1 MISAKIKIS
10 AYGVIFAA
18 LCYVPFAWANN
29 ECQARGESHD
39 KIHDEHEEEAAQ
51 RHGPTY
57 NIGVEERVRGDF
69 VANQN
74 LGDFSYAPDTHD
86 EQIISR
92 TRVNFLLSPIKE
104 LKVFA
109 EGQFYMREDN
119 EGDSDYSKG
128 NLYQAYVELSDM
140 EHIPLEAKV
149 GRQQLCYGSGFFLGT
164 NDFYDGLVWDAA
176 KARLLLGDRFWI
188 DGIAARYVNL
198 NKGTSKD
205 RPALY
210 GAYSQYKIVEDA
222 TADLYFF
229 YHHGGFEFFHSD
241 LPDDA
246 TWYTIGVRFA
256 GKLMKQF
263 DYEIEPLYQFG
274 KIDNPE
280 RSNLDTISAYGGHV
294 EAGYTFK
301 SKYNPRLFA
310 GYAFGSGDSDAQD
323 KYYREFHGNIYND
336 HYIVGDISL
345 IPDLSGITVGDFRAS
360 GMHVIIGGISLDLH
374 PRINL
379 NVDYHYF
386 LADKT
391 PTGISNNMGSELSA
405 IANFKITE
413 NANLIISANRFF
425 IGKFFKDAVNSR
437 KDINYFYV
445 QTQIRF

>member
-1 MISAKIKIS
+1 MWYKQGQIIIIVSAVLLL
-10 AYGVIFAA
+10 AHP
-18 LCYVPFAWANN
+18 LWANE
-29 ECQARGESHD
+29 ECQTRGEIHD
-39 KIHDEHEEEAAQ
+39 KIHDEHEEKTAQ
-51 RHGPTY
+51 KKGITY
-57 NIGVEERVRGDF
+57 NIGAEERVRGDF
-69 VANQN
+69 VTNQN

-86 EQIISR
+86 EQILSR

-128 NLYQAYVELSDM
+128 NLYQAYAELSDM

-176 KARLLLGDRFWI
+176 KARVLLGDKFWV

-210 GAYSQYKIVEDA
+210 GAYSQYEITEDT

-241 LPDDA
+241 LADDA
-246 TWYTIGVRFA
+246 TWYTIGTRFA
-256 GKLMKQF
+256 GKIMEQF

-274 KIDNPE
+274 NIENEE
-280 RSNLDTISAYGGHV
+280 RGAHDTISAYGGHV

-310 GYAFGSGDSDAQD
+310 GYAFGSGDNKTDD
-323 KYYREFHGNIYND
+323 KYYSEFHGNIYND
-336 HYIVGDISL
+336 QYIVGDISL
-345 IPDLSGITVGDFRAS
+345 VPDVSGITVGDFRAS
-360 GMHVIIGGISLDLH
+360 GMHIIIGGISMDLH

-379 NVDYHYF
+379 NIDYHYF

-391 PTGISNNMGSELSA
+391 PADISRNIGSEVNV

-413 NANLIISANRFF
+413 NVNLILSANRFF
-425 IGKFFKDAVNSR
+425 LGRFFKDAVDSR

-445 QTQIRF
+445 QTQIKF